1 MLTGA
6 KWVWPCDRDGTALA
20 HNGDVTNSGLPPQ
33 PGPRATP
40 NIIAELLAGEVDR
53 SLKEAILRAMPRLAG
68 AFSPPVMDERI
79 LYGGA
84 GPRWVSGHCPSATC
98 REERASASEGDV
110 WESGIPIRSSTDNTW
125 RSSPPVG

>member
-1 MLTGA
+1 VRDPLMTSALLGA

-20 HNGDVTNSGLPPQ
+20 HNCDLTNTGLPPQ

-53 SLKEAILRAMPRLAG
+53 SLMEAILRAMPRLAG

-79 LYGGA
+79 STGCGTAMGIRALSIGNLPGA
-84 GPRWVSGHCPSATC
+84 GVRVGGRCLGI
-98 REERASASEGDV
+98 GD
-110 WESGIPIRSSTDNTW
+110 PH
-125 RSSPPVG
+125 PVFH